1 MKYYLICGI
10 TDSGSSTYIG
20 AAKNKYEALKQAR
33 NACPHERYLPVRVK
47 RLSKKYFSFIKSL
60 ARKEKESEAQE

>member
-20 AAKNKYEALKQAR
+20 EAKNKYEALKQAR
-33 NACPHERYLPVRVK
+33 NSCPHKSYLPIRVK
-47 RLSKKYFSFIKSL
+47 RLSKKYFNFIKSI
-60 ARKEKESEAQE
+60 AIKESEAQE